1 MDRHRIRLRKPW
13 RHEATAQGVVW
24 RRRFGRPGRLGD
36 ADTVWLCVEG
46 MSLEGVITLNGEFL
60 GSLPTP
66 GPIARY
72 DVTRR
77 LLDRNELSL
86 LAGKSHGIDDAAVPP
101 GEALLEIWSPDELI
115 PLKNGDEP

>member
-36 ADTVWLCVEG
+36 ADTVCLCAEG
-46 MSLEGVITLNGEFL
+46 ISLEGAVALNGEFL
-60 GSLPTP
+60 GSLPAP
-66 GPIARY
+66 GPLARY

-77 LLDRNELSL
+77 LLDRNELCI
-86 LAGKSHGIDDAAVPP
+86 LARKSHGIDDVAAPP
-101 GEALLEIWSPDELI
+101 GEVFLEICSPDDPI